1 MKETKHTPGP
11 WELGEPTS
19 QLEFGVY
26 ATDKISGIRYF
37 LANAEGHM
45 RYKESLANARLIAA
59 APELL
64 EALHDV
70 LSDYMA
76 VHGLGDLEMKPALF
90 RACAAMYKAT
100 GCSA

>member
-1 MKETKHTPGP
+1 MKEMKHTPGP

-45 RYKESLANARLIAA
+45 R
-59 APELL
+59 
-64 EALHDV
+64 
-70 LSDYMA
+70 
-76 VHGLGDLEMKPALF
+76 
-90 RACAAMYKAT
+90 
-100 GCSA
+100 

>member
-26 ATDKISGIRYF
+26 ATDKISGIKYF

-64 EALHDV
+64 EALQAFVKYADDV
-70 LSDYMA
+70 NDDSPELD
-76 VHGLGDLEMKPALF
+76 
-90 RACAAMYKAT
+90 RARSAIAKAT
-100 GCSA
+100 GQQQKGGV